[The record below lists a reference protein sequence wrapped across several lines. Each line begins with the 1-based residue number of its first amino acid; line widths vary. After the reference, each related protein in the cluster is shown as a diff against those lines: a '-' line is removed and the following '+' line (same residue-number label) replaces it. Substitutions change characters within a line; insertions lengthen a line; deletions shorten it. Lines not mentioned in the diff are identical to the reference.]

1 MELKHSIQYFAAR
14 PRACR
19 PDSDTTA
26 AVILIQEYWG
36 INDHIRDIAGRY
48 ANEGFLCVAPDL
60 YRGKLAKDSNEAA
73 KFMQELAIAEGMEII
88 RQAIAETKQRYNVQ
102 KVGITGYCM
111 GGIYALRSA
120 CEIPELAAAA
130 PFYGDIPEENVLKQ
144 LKVPTLFIAGKR
156 DAWINPEKVNQLI
169 EAARKYDLPLEVVT
183 YDADHA
189 FFNDTR
195 PDVYDAEA
203 AADAWRRVLDLF
215 RNYLAVPCQ
224 LVLRYTHHPAM
235 IWAYGFCRPMCGGG
249 SAPPYG
255 STQDSGATPLSL
267 GQRPLELI
275 EIDRKVIDLPHIG
288 GQSPNQQ
295 TLPRHD

>member
-1 MELKHSIQYFAAR
+1 MKTETLNLNASSGATTAYVALPEQ
-14 PRACR
+14 
-19 PDSDTTA
+19 DSAA

-48 ANEGFLCVAPDL
+48 ANEGFVCIAPDL
-60 YRGKLAKDSNEAA
+60 FGGKLAKDSNEAA
-73 KFMQELAIAEGMEII
+73 KFMQDLPIAEGMEII
-88 RQAIAETKQRYNVQ
+88 RQALAETKQRYNVQ

-120 CEIPELAAAA
+120 CQIPELSAAA

-195 PDVYDAEA
+195 PEVYDFEA

-215 RNYLAVPCQ
+215 RKNLAVAA
-224 LVLRYTHHPAM
+224 PA
-235 IWAYGFCRPMCGGG
+235 
-249 SAPPYG
+249 
-255 STQDSGATPLSL
+255 GA
-267 GQRPLELI
+267 
-275 EIDRKVIDLPHIG
+275 
-288 GQSPNQQ
+288 
-295 TLPRHD
+295 